1 MESARGI
8 LDVMKQAGLQPTAD
22 SYSALLSGHAKQG
35 DIEAI
40 RAVIAECEG
49 LEIELLDRDLAEVIF
64 SLAKAG
70 HLDLIPEARQKLL
83 AKFN

>member
-40 RAVIAECEG
+40 RAVIAECDG

-64 SLAKAG
+64 ALAKAG
-70 HLDLIPEARQKLL
+70 HIDLIPEARQYLK
-83 AKFN
+83 KKCI

>member
-8 LDVMKQAGLQPTAD
+8 LTVMKQAGMEPTAD
-22 SYSALLSGHAKQG
+22 TFTALLCGHAKQG

-40 RAVIAECEG
+40 RAVIAECEAQN
-49 LEIELLDRDLAEVIF
+49 IELLDRDFMEVIF

-70 HLDLIPEARQKLL
+70 HVDLIQEVNLTCPKLSC
-83 AKFN
+83 

>member
-8 LDVMKQAGLQPTAD
+8 LGVMKQAGLEPTAD
-22 SYSALLSGHAKQG
+22 TYTALLSGHAKQG

-40 RAVIAECEG
+40 RAVVAECEG

-64 SLAKAG
+64 ALAKAG
-70 HLDLIPEARQKLL
+70 HLEHIPEASPKLS
-83 AKFN
+83 

>member
-8 LDVMKQAGLQPTAD
+8 LDVMKQAGLAPTAD
-22 SYSALLSGHAKQG
+22 TYTALLTGHAKQG

-49 LEIELLDRDLAEVIF
+49 LEIELLDRDLGEVIF
-64 SLAKAG
+64 ALAKAG
-70 HLDLIPEARQKLL
+70 HLEHIPEV
-83 AKFN
+83 